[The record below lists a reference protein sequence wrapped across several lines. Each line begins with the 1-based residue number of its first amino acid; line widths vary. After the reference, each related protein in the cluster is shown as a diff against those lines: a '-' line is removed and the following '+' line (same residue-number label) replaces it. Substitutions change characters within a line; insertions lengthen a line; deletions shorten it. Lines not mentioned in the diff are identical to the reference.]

1 MGDDTKMLE
10 RQLVFE
16 DFADKVGEGF
26 ALTEEGAPRITLI
39 LREAEP
45 LNPAMAPRGFRPPF
59 TLFFVASD
67 PRVMPQQIYRIEH
80 EALGTLSIFLVPI
93 GKDKSGVTYQATFN

>member
-1 MGDDTKMLE
+1 MGKSAKMLD

-26 ALTEEGAPRITLI
+26 AISEEGLPRITLI

-45 LNPAMAPRGFRPPF
+45 LNPAMALPNVRPPF
-59 TLFFVASD
+59 ALFFVASD
-67 PRVMPQQIYRIEH
+67 PRVLPQALYRMEH
-80 EALGTLSIFLVPI
+80 EAFGALSIFLVPV
-93 GKDKSGVTYQATFN
+93 GKDSSGVTYQAIFN

>member
-1 MGDDTKMLE
+1 MFAR

-26 ALTEEGAPRITLI
+26 AISEEGLPRITLI

-45 LNPAMAPRGFRPPF
+45 LNPAMALPNVRPPF
-59 TLFFVASD
+59 ALFFVASE
-67 PRVMPQQIYRIEH
+67 PRVMPQQLYRIEH
-80 EALGTLSIFLVPI
+80 EALGTMSIFLVPVA
-93 GKDKSGVTYQATFN
+93 KDNSGVTYQATFN